1 MVIRPVT
8 NEHPPACYGMGGC
21 PHHSGCRRYQA
32 VEEVDPN
39 ETVST
44 CSDGKGGWPWY
55 VPITINRVRHD
66 QSLACWIRRLSTSAS
81 KAKTAW
87 KRPNRLS

>member
-1 MVIRPVT
+1 MTIRPVT

-21 PHHSGCRRYQA
+21 PHHASCRRYQA

-44 CSDGKGGWPWY
+44 CSDGKGGFPWY
-55 VPITINRVRHD
+55 VRIGAMPKQPA
-66 QSLACWIRRLSTSAS
+66 QSVDPVYAAVVESYGGVTQGG
-81 KAKTAW
+81 
-87 KRPNRLS
+87 

>member
-55 VPITINRVRHD
+55 VPITINRVRHEH
-66 QSLACWIRRLSTSAS
+66 Q
-81 KAKTAW
+81 
-87 KRPNRLS
+87 